1 MGERQSISENT
12 SFGRNRVLKGKKAS
26 YYQRKYMA
34 KIGYDSHIW
43 LVQKDTPDMMQIVNK
58 DTGEEKVIEKER

>member
-1 MGERQSISENT
+1 
-12 SFGRNRVLKGKKAS
+12 
-26 YYQRKYMA
+26 MA

-58 DTGEEKVIEKER
+58 NTGEEKVIEKER